1 MNDLFEGPAVS
12 DQPEDERQLSRAEKR
27 ALREARRRAAK
38 RRRRALVAVVV
49 ALAVLGVG
57 GYLAWNR
64 GADFFGGLSL
74 GGSEAAQDF
83 PGPGTGE
90 VRVTVA
96 QGATGTAIGQEL
108 VEANVVASVPAF
120 ITAFNANP
128 SSGSIQP
135 GTYTLREEMSSTRAV
150 EFLLD
155 TGNRTDFLVD
165 QRPGTTVEDS
175 IARIVSVTGVSEE
188 DLRAAMVD
196 VAATGLPAEAQVFPA
211 DDLRNYEGWLATKQ
225 YQFSDE
231 ATPTE
236 MIAEMVA
243 GTVTMLDELGVPVED
258 RQRVLT
264 EASIIQREAGNLDA
278 EQQALVAGVIEGR
291 VADGMRLQMDS
302 TVHYMFGTSPDASTT
317 ADQRATESPYN
328 TYLNSTLP
336 PTAIAAPSRTAIE
349 AVLNAPETPYRYFV
363 TVNPDTGETKFAET
377 NDEHNVNRREYQA
390 WLDARG

>member
-12 DQPEDERQLSRAEKR
+12 EQPEDERQLSRAQKR

-57 GYLAWNR
+57 GYVAWNR
-64 GADFFGGLSL
+64 GADFFDGFSL
-74 GGSEAAQDF
+74 GRSEAAADF

-90 VRVTVA
+90 VRVTVEE
-96 QGATGTAIGQEL
+96 GATGTAIGQAL
-108 VEANVVASVPAF
+108 VDANVVASVPAF
-120 ITAFNANP
+120 VTAFTANP

-135 GTYTLREEMSSTRAV
+135 GTYTLREEMSSVRAV
-150 EFLLD
+150 ELLLD
-155 TGNRTDFLVD
+155 TANRTDFLVD
-165 QRPGTTVEDS
+165 QRPGTTVEDT
-175 IARIVSVTGVSEE
+175 IARIVSVTGVPE
-188 DLRAAMVD
+188 DELRAAMAD

-243 GTVTMLDELGVPVED
+243 GTVTTLDELEVPAED

-278 EQQALVAGVIEGR
+278 EQQALVAGVIDGR
-291 VADGMRLQMDS
+291 LEDGMRLQMDS

-317 ADQRATESPYN
+317 PEQRATESPYN
-328 TYLNSTLP
+328 TYLNATLP

-349 AVLNAPETPYRYFV
+349 AVLNAPKTDYRYFV
-363 TVNPDTGETKFAET
+363 TVNPETGETKFAVT
-377 NDEHNVNRREYQA
+377 NDEHNVNRRQYQA

>member
-1 MNDLFEGPAVS
+1 VNDLFEGPAVS

-165 QRPGTTVEDS
+165 QRPGTRVEDT
-175 IARIVSVTGVSEE
+175 IARIVSVTGVPE
-188 DLRAAMVD
+188 DELRAAMVD

-211 DDLRNYEGWLATKQ
+211 DDLRNYEGWLASKQ
-225 YQFSDE
+225 YQFSDD

-243 GTVTMLDELGVPVED
+243 GTVTTLDELGVPTED

-264 EASIIQREAGNLDA
+264 EASIVQSEAGNLDG

-291 VADGMRLQMDS
+291 IADEQRLQMDS
-302 TVHYMFGTSPDASTT
+302 TIHYQFGTSPDASTT
-317 ADQRATESPYN
+317 TEQRETVGPYN
-328 TYLNSTLP
+328 TYLNTGLP
-336 PTAIAAPSRTAIE
+336 PTAISTPSRTSIE
-349 AVLNAPETPYRYFV
+349 AVISAPSTDNRYFV
-363 TVNPDTGETKFAET
+363 TVNPDTGETKFAVTYE
-377 NDEHNVNRREYQA
+377 EHQVNVEEYRE
-390 WLDARG
+390 WLRSRG

>member
-12 DQPEDERQLSRAEKR
+12 EQPEDERQLSRAQKR

-64 GADFFGGLSL
+64 GADFFDGFSL
-74 GGSEAAQDF
+74 GGSEAAADF

-90 VRVTVA
+90 VRVTVE
-96 QGATGTAIGQEL
+96 QGATGTAIGQAL
-108 VEANVVASVPAF
+108 VDANVVASVPAF
-120 ITAFNANP
+120 VTAFTANP

-135 GTYTLREEMSSTRAV
+135 GTYTMREEMSSVRAV

-165 QRPGTTVEDS
+165 QRPGTRVEDT
-175 IARIVSVTGVSEE
+175 IARIVSVTGISEDE
-188 DLRAAMVD
+188 VRTAMAD
-196 VAATGLPAEAQVFPA
+196 VAATGLPAEAQAFPA
-211 DDLRNYEGWLATKQ
+211 DDLRNYEGWLSTQQ

-243 GTVTMLDELGVPVED
+243 GTVTTLDELGVPAED

-264 EASIIQREAGNLDA
+264 EASIVQSEAGNLDG
-278 EQQALVAGVIEGR
+278 EQRALVAGVIEGR
-291 VADGMRLQMDS
+291 VADGQRLQMDS
-302 TVHYMFGTSPDASTT
+302 TIHYQFGTSPDASTT
-317 ADQRATESPYN
+317 AEQRATEGPYN
-328 TYLNSTLP
+328 TYLNTGLP
-336 PTAIAAPSRTAIE
+336 PTPISAPSRTSIE
-349 AVLNAPETPYRYFV
+349 AVINAPSTDNRYFV
-363 TVNPDTGETKFAET
+363 TVNPDTGETKFAVTYE
-377 NDEHNVNRREYQA
+377 EHQQNVEEYRE
-390 WLDARG
+390 WLRGRE